1 MKLCVVFCRHLRYPK
16 TFLKIQ
22 QLSLVLTSTRRPSQ
36 IVIVHTFPNIILT
49 LKSFSKGDETVR
61 VDEEKQT
68 VKQLKGA
75 VKCSLAQL
83 LDINVP
89 SIIKIII

>member
-1 MKLCVVFCRHLRYPK
+1 
-16 TFLKIQ
+16 
-22 QLSLVLTSTRRPSQ
+22 
-36 IVIVHTFPNIILT
+36 LT

-89 SIIKIII
+89 GIIKIII